1 MIEILVNDRVVAAN
15 TLEEMLD
22 TLLESMAR
30 LLDRL
35 QRGRRMLEHVVGNG
49 DGGVDDEFEEI
60 RRARFNILIGV
71 LEGLSLKA
79 KGVRKAYKATKA
91 LRDRCVFFK
100 VKDGIMNAENCFL
113 ESLYSIFRASFTLF
127 VREKDTNC
135 E

>member
-1 MIEILVNDRVVAAN
+1 MLMNMIEILVNDRVVAAN

-91 LRDRCVFFK
+91 LRDRCKISAPCLLFWIQTFGNGVPYDLTK
-100 VKDGIMNAENCFL
+100 
-113 ESLYSIFRASFTLF
+113 SIKF
-127 VREKDTNC
+127 
-135 E
+135 